1 MSDEYNAII
10 SNEQVSA
17 SSLDFFEVEIKT
29 YNLELLNRLCC
40 VIEEFKKKE
49 LN

>member
-1 MSDEYNAII
+1 MSDEYKATII
-10 SNEQVSA
+10 NEETTTC
-17 SSLDFFEVEIKT
+17 SLDFFEVEIT
-29 YNLELLNRLCC
+29 TNNLELLNRLCC

>member
-1 MSDEYNAII
+1 MNNEYKATII
-10 SNEQVSA
+10 NEETNMN
-17 SSLDFFEVEIKT
+17 SLDFFEVEITT

>member
-1 MSDEYNAII
+1 MSDEYKATII
-10 SNEQVSA
+10 NEETNMN
-17 SSLDFFEVEIKT
+17 SLDFFEVEITT
-29 YNLELLNRLCC
+29 YNLELLNRLCR